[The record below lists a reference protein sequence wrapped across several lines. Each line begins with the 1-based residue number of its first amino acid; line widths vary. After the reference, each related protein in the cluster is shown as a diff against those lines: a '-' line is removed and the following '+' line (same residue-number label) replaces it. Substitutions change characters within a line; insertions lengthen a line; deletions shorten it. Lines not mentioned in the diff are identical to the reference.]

1 MTKVFCIGNGE
12 SRKNF
17 NLDLKKREKMENM
30 DRETLLDSIKNIL
43 EQNRLVIEAQKES
56 KMQMEQIFNEI
67 KDIKDQLAVQ
77 RVQITEL
84 QNRQRNGLKSNFKI
98 IKEF

>member
-1 MTKVFCIGNGE
+1 MK
-12 SRKNF
+12 
-17 NLDLKKREKMENM
+17 NLDKFFLEEMENM
-30 DRETLLDSIKNIL
+30 HRETLLDSIKKL
-43 EQNRLVIEAQKES
+43 LQQNNLVIEAQLSDFKKETRT
-56 KMQMEQIFNEI
+56 QMEQIFNEI
-67 KDIKDQLAVQ
+67 KDIKDQLAVQKSQLDVQ

>member
-1 MTKVFCIGNGE
+1 
-12 SRKNF
+12 
-17 NLDLKKREKMENM
+17 MENM
-30 DRETLLDSIKNIL
+30 DRETLLDSIKKL
-43 EQNRLVIEAQKES
+43 LQQNNLVIEAQLSDFKKETRT
-56 KMQMEQIFNEI
+56 QMEQIFNEI
-67 KDIKDQLAVQ
+67 KDIKDQLAVQKSQLDAQ

>member
-1 MTKVFCIGNGE
+1 
-12 SRKNF
+12 
-17 NLDLKKREKMENM
+17 M
-30 DRETLLDSIKNIL
+30 DRETLLDSIKKL
-43 EQNRLVIEAQKES
+43 LQQNNLVIEAQLSDFKKETRT
-56 KMQMEQIFNEI
+56 QMEQIFNEI